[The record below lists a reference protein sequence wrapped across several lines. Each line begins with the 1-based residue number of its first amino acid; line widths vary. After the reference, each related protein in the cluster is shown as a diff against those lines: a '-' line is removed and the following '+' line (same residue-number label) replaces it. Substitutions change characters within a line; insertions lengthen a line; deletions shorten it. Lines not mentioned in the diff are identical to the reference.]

1 MTRRC
6 IVAHGAPMLHGY
18 LIVVLARELEGPD
31 PMEIFV
37 DRRRAAPA
45 PGGAPLGEE
54 RRTHSA
60 VEAALQTHGFVILD
74 ENGNVATPQ
83 TPPASREAAL
93 LWKSAAGWAGERS
106 RSLWQA
112 RPATRTVVK
121 LAGVLMALAVSA
133 GLVAAQYSIRTDRTV
148 VLPGEESRMASA
160 PTPTAMVT
168 SPPTVDRPPAPVV
181 ALPEPEASS
190 PALVATTPTPARV
203 ASAPA
208 DRPPAAAEPRM
219 RRTPAAAPP
228 NPTPQPSATSRA
240 QASRPAVASV
250 PIRPRGSAPASE
262 GPTAPGEAAA
272 TAEAPGAPRVV
283 LETDPQG
290 TGNERSITYTAR
302 VWDAS
307 GDPLANAEVSL
318 HAWMPPD
325 GSNLEARL
333 NSTSTPGTYQGT
345 VEVGVRT
352 PGNLRVGVAH
362 GGKTFEIA
370 PQRLRH

>member
-1 MTRRC
+1 M
-6 IVAHGAPMLHGY
+6 VQGY
-18 LIVVLARELEGPD
+18 LFVALERELEEPD
-31 PMEIFV
+31 PIEIFV

-45 PGGAPLGEE
+45 PGGAPLGVE

-60 VEAALQTHGFVILD
+60 VDEALKTQGFVILD
-74 ENGNVATPQ
+74 ENGNVATPK
-83 TPPASREAAL
+83 TPPASHTPVL

-121 LAGVLMALAVSA
+121 LAGVLGALAVLA
-133 GLVAAQYSIRTDRTV
+133 GLVAAQYSIRADRTV
-148 VLPGEESRMASA
+148 VLPAEESRMASA

-190 PALVATTPTPARV
+190 AALVASTPTPARV
-203 ASAPA
+203 ATAPA
-208 DRPPAAAEPRM
+208 DRPPAPAEPLM
-219 RRTPAAAPP
+219 RRTPAAPP
-228 NPTPQPSATSRA
+228 LNPTPQPSATSRA
-240 QASRPAVASV
+240 QPSRPAVASV
-250 PIRPRGSAPASE
+250 PSRPRDSAPASE
-262 GPTAPGEAAA
+262 EPTAPGEAAA
-272 TAEAPGAPRVV
+272 TAAAPGAPRVV
-283 LETDPQG
+283 LDTDPQG
-290 TGNERSITYTAR
+290 KGNERSITYTAR

-318 HAWMPPD
+318 HAWMPD
-325 GSNLEARL
+325 GSDLEARL
-333 NSTSTPGTYQGT
+333 SSTSTPGAYQGT
-345 VEVGVRT
+345 VDVGVRT

-370 PQRLRH
+370 PQRLPQ